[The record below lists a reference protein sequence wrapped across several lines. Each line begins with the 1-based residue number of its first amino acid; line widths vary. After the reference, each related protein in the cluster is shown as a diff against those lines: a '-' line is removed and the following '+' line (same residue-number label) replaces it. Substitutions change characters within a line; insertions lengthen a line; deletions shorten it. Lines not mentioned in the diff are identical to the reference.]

1 MMYGLL
7 LLALL
12 GYILPWI
19 VAPTAA
25 MTLNAFDLAE
35 WTSLHPMQRQASVPI
50 LVPLLLRMQ
59 LPIIGILI
67 VLVTKGSRVKLIG
80 ILAVA
85 LMSLAQ
91 LPPPEFLRNT
101 ADPNY
106 QQQFALAA
114 LTVAAATA
122 GSLFLS
128 ARVLPYFVII
138 VSIAGAGT
146 SIFGQAQAGELLQLS
161 LQEGKPGA
169 GLWLS
174 VIAYA
179 GFVLAAISN
188 LRQRS

>member
-1 MMYGLL
+1 MFYGLL
-7 LLALL
+7 LLALM
-12 GYILPWI
+12 GYVLPWI

-35 WTSLHPMQRQASVPI
+35 WTSLHPMQRQASVPL

-67 VLVTKGSRVKLIG
+67 ALVTKGSRFRLIG

-114 LTVAAATA
+114 LTVAAAGA

-128 ARVLPYFVII
+128 ARVLPHFLII
-138 VSIAGAGT
+138 LSVAGVTT
-146 SIFGQAQAGELLQLS
+146 SLFGQAKAGELLQLS
-161 LQEGKPGA
+161 LQEGEPGA
-169 GLWLS
+169 GLWVS

-179 GFVLAAISN
+179 GFVLSAISD